1 MATRRRLRSPDRVS
15 PDPAAVALSRS
26 SPNVAKSKAGLLR
39 WDELHAWQQD
49 NHFIHRHYRPASNSI
64 LTSLHS
70 LTYLHTETVNVY
82 THLLGAICFVVLCI
96 PFYQALKPRYATAS
110 TADVLAFACFFLGAV
125 FCLGISAAYHLISN
139 HSPAVNSLGN
149 QLDYVGIVALITGS
163 FVPSV
168 YYGFYCSSRLQWL
181 YWTMV
186 SAVCLIVGQVLKKG
200 HTDA

>member
-1 MATRRRLRSPDRVS
+1 MATRRRLRTPGRVS

-26 SPNVAKSKAGLLR
+26 SPNVAKTKAGLLH
-39 WDELHAWQQD
+39 WDELRPWQQD

-64 LTSLHS
+64 LISLHS

-82 THLLGAICFVVLCI
+82 THLLGAICFVILCI
-96 PFYQALKPRYATAS
+96 PFYQALKPRYATSS
-110 TADVLAFACFFLGAV
+110 TADVLAFGSFFLGAV
-125 FCLGISAAYHLISN
+125 FCLGMSATYHLISN
-139 HSPAVNSLGN
+139 HSPAVNRLGN
-149 QLDYVGIVALITGS
+149 QLDYAGIVALIIGS

-168 YYGFYCSSRLQWL
+168 YYGFYCCPRLKML

-186 SAVCLIVGQVLKKG
+186 SAVCLIIGQVSKKG